1 MILSS
6 EQTKQVTY
14 SEEEQSYY
22 AYLIQRLE
30 LARKNRELNHAQFND
45 MTYTEYYNSNEKA
58 ANSYIRP
65 KVDEDDTRIVT
76 GTTEEKDKSILA
88 TVLNYNLE
96 PNIVAFNQDNQ
107 VLRELGTTAEALI
120 KKSREIEDYDLKRE
134 LIYKELFDQG
144 TCFVSEEWIEKICIR
159 KDIEELDFSE
169 GVKISGA
176 KWQDRL
182 EKVYAECSA
191 TLLKG
196 LNVYLGNIY
205 EFNLAKQPYL
215 FTSEQIPYSQAKQI
229 YGKWERF
236 EYVPK
241 TFTKMPTMSGDDNTF
256 NLWYTVADVR
266 EGFVDVVK
274 YQDQDND
281 EYMILLNGVM
291 MLPIKFPLPW
301 KYKKFSIAK
310 GDVEPISQF
319 FAYSK
324 SYPAKTKV
332 DQAVL
337 DEFLKLIILKT
348 RKSFTPAY
356 ANNTG
361 QVLSKKILMPGKF
374 TEGINPA
381 QLIPIGD
388 SNGVSN
394 SEFATYQFVKSMID
408 SKTVHPSFEGAEPS
422 GNPTATEIIEL
433 KKQSMVKLGLA
444 MYGII
449 SLEKQ
454 LAWLRLQNIFDNW
467 TKKQDEKVDTAKGSL
482 RNVYKKVTVE
492 GDIDGRQGQ
501 KMIEFVDDY
510 EDRTPESI
518 YKEEEEMS
526 KEYPVQKIYL
536 KTDELLSIRKNFYIT
551 VNPTEKYS
559 DQLDR
564 VLFTQQVTE
573 GYNLFGPQAF
583 NTDYLKRQWALKNKH
598 DPDKIFTPSNG
609 PLIANGMS
617 IPGNGEMSG
626 DNLGQQIQSEMAKG
640 QKAPVR
646 MPSLNTLA
654 AQ

>member
-6 EQTKQVTY
+6 EQIKPVSY
-14 SEEEQSYY
+14 SQEEQAYYSY
-22 AYLIQRLE
+22 LVKRLE

-76 GTTEEKDKSILA
+76 GTTEEKDKSILS
-88 TVLNYNLE
+88 TVLSYNLE
-96 PNIVAFNQDNQ
+96 PNAVAFDKDNR
-107 VLRELGTTAEALI
+107 VLKELGTTAESLI
-120 KKSREIEDYDLKRE
+120 KKSREIEDYDQKRM

-144 TCFVSEEWIEKICIR
+144 TCFVSEEWVEKVCVR
-159 KDIEELDFSE
+159 KEVEELDFSE
-169 GVKISGA
+169 GVKISA
-176 KWQDRL
+176 VKWKDRL
-182 EKVYAECSA
+182 EKVYAECS
-191 TLLKG
+191 TKLLKG

-205 EFNLAKQPYL
+205 EFNISKQPYL
-215 FTSEQIPYSQAKQI
+215 FTSEQIPYSEAEKI
-229 YGKWERF
+229 YGKWERW
-236 EYVPK
+236 ENVPK
-241 TFTKMPTMSGDDNTF
+241 TFTKMPTISGDDNTF
-256 NLWYTVADVR
+256 NLWYTVADVN
-266 EGFVDVVK
+266 EGFVDIVK

-281 EYMILLNGVM
+281 EYMILVNGIM
-291 MLPIKFPLPW
+291 MLPIKFPMPW
-301 KYKKFSIAK
+301 KYKKYSIAK
-310 GDVEPISQF
+310 GDIEPISEF

-337 DEFLKLIILKT
+337 DEFLKLMILKT
-348 RKSFTPAY
+348 RKSFMPAY

-381 QLIPIGD
+381 QLMPIGD
-388 SNGVSN
+388 SNGVSQ
-394 SEFATYQFVKSMID
+394 SEFSMYQFVKNMID

-444 MYGII
+444 MWGII

-454 LAWLRLQNIFDNW
+454 LTWLRLQNIFDNW
-467 TKKQDEKVDTAKGSL
+467 TKKQDEKIDKAKGIL
-482 RNVYKKVTVE
+482 KNVYRKVSVE
-492 GDIDGRQGQ
+492 SDIEGRQGQ
-501 KMIEFVDDY
+501 KMIEFVEDY
-510 EDRTPESI
+510 GEITPKSI
-518 YKEEEEMS
+518 YEEEEEMS

-536 KTDELLSIRKNFYIT
+536 KTDDLLALRDNFYIT
-551 VNPTEKYS
+551 INPTEKYS

-583 NTDYLKRQWALKNKH
+583 NTEYLKRQWALKNKH
-598 DPDKIFTPSNG
+598 DPDKIFTPNG
-609 PLIANGMS
+609 TPTLASGMS
-617 IPGNGEMSG
+617 IPGGSQMSEG
-626 DNLGQQIQSEMAKG
+626 DLGGQIQQEMMAG
-640 QKAPVR
+640 TKAPVK
-646 MPSLNTLA
+646 MPSLNQLA
-654 AQ
+654 TQ